1 MEEEQSS
8 ESSGILKKF
17 RGRFAMARLKAIESR
32 FGFRYGGSVV
42 SEQINRKFCE

>member
-32 FGFRYGGSVV
+32 FGFRYGEYGGQSH
-42 SEQINRKFCE
+42 IFT